1 MICPRCGGELDSLCC
16 AACGLRLKEDEIVCA
31 GAPAHQ
37 NLSALAGYIR
47 EEDGARRVRE
57 QQKARE
63 EERRRKAAEAEK
75 LQKLQEAAQKR
86 WAAAEELKRRQ
97 EEEKKRLQAIR
108 AERQRREAAEALK
121 RRQEEEEKRLQA
133 IRAER
138 QRREAAEAEE
148 RRRKAEKERRDILQ
162 QMRESA
168 RSAAQERAAIVARAA
183 AAEEERWRR
192 ERQRE
197 QEESRERREK
207 QSTRRLAAGIAALAA
222 AVLLFLLYPYI
233 KNAWKTY
240 WGTLSPGDSIS
251 FGQYEQ
257 DGDTVNGAERLTWTV
272 LDVSEGRALLL
283 CDVCVDARPYNSSG
297 GGSAWEDSTLRQWLN
312 SDFLFSA
319 FSAKEQQ
326 VIPETEVTTT
336 QLLLTEE
343 GQVTAGEETVTV
355 DRVFLPDSYR
365 MWYST
370 AYGAMVPAGK
380 FELTDYVAEKFETLN
395 RDANW
400 IDEFS
405 PAFWTRGPVGE
416 DHAFALGWDRE
427 DETASN
433 WYSMFL
439 DSCMLVRPAMY
450 IDTDAYRT
458 FLRDGAEENRY
469 TADIQVRQADGED
482 KSWQANV
489 EAQVGDVVEF
499 QFTYVNTG
507 EEQQTAVFRDV
518 LPENLAYVPGSTV
531 AYNSLYPDGINL
543 EDGPLLSDA
552 GVNLG
557 KYNAGANAYVR
568 FSAQVVDV
576 SLSEGSNTLVNWGR
590 VSVGETLREN
600 YAAVVVY
607 RGEKN

>member
-1 MICPRCGGELDSLCC
+1 MNCPRCGEKLDGLCC
-16 AACGLRLKEDEIVCA
+16 TDCGFRLKKDEIVYA
-31 GAPAHQ
+31 GDPADQ
-37 NLSALAGYIR
+37 NLMALVRYIR
-47 EEDGARRVRE
+47 EEDGTRRARE
-57 QQKARE
+57 QQRARE
-63 EERRRKAAEAEK
+63 EEIRRKAEEAEK
-75 LQKLQEAAQKR
+75 LRKLQEGAQKR
-86 WAAAEELKRRQ
+86 WAAAEKLRRQ
-97 EEEKKRLQAIR
+97 MG
-108 AERQRREAAEALK
+108 
-121 RRQEEEEKRLQA
+121 EEEKRLQA

-148 RRRKAEKERRDILQ
+148 RRRKAEEERRDILQ

-168 RSAAQERAAIVARAA
+168 RSAAQERAAIAAREA
-183 AAEEERWRR
+183 AAEEERRRR
-192 ERQRE
+192 ECQRRR
-197 QEESRERREK
+197 EESRERREK
-207 QSTRRLAAGIAALAA
+207 QSTRRLAAGIAALV
-222 AVLLFLLYPYI
+222 AVVTLILLYPHI
-233 KNAWKTY
+233 KNAWKTH

-257 DGDTVNGAERLTWTV
+257 DGDTANGAERLTWTV
-272 LDVSEGRALLL
+272 LDISEGRALLL
-283 CDVCVDARPYNSSG
+283 CDVCVDAKPYNSSG

-312 SDFLFSA
+312 SDFIFSA
-319 FSAKEQQ
+319 FSANEQK
-326 VIPETEVTTT
+326 ILSETEVTTT
-336 QLLLTEE
+336 QLLQSEE
-343 GQVTAGEETVTV
+343 GTVTFGEETVTV
-355 DRVFLPDSYR
+355 DRVFLPDSYGA
-365 MWYST
+365 WSST
-370 AYGAMVPAGK
+370 AYGEMVPAGK

-427 DETASN
+427 DETVSC

-439 DSCMLVRPAMY
+439 DSFMLVRPAMY

-458 FLRDGAEENRY
+458 FLRDGTEESRY
-469 TADIQVRQADGED
+469 TADIKARLADGED
-482 KSWQANV
+482 KSWHTSV

-507 EEQQTAVFRDV
+507 EEQQTAIFRDV

-531 AYNSLYPDGINL
+531 VYNSLHPDGLNL
-543 EDGPLLSDA
+543 DDGLLLSDA

-557 KYNAGANAYVR
+557 NYTAGANAYVR

-590 VSVGETLREN
+590 VSVGETLRQN

-607 RGEKN
+607 KGEKN